1 MTATPPEQD
10 ESLKAFWTNQFEGYE
25 GILKFTSN
33 DRCDLPSNIGFRQ
46 QFDITP
52 EALCQLTQ
60 LASAAQ
66 GTLFETALALYQS
79 AASRVAKRADIVIG
93 FPYSPRVDI
102 GLLDT
107 IGYFVDVIPTRVSV
121 SETNTDVND
130 LRERIHINRA
140 FLAHRPVNQTISYV
154 SGIRRCYNYAP
165 LVQNVFA
172 FHGQDSAPL
181 PAGQSLE
188 LDNRYCRFDTVF
200 TVFINNGRGSVVVE
214 CAQDLY
220 SYSMLERL
228 FTAFIDMIQGV
239 SSTIS
244 EPLLT
249 QQSLVIQE

>member
-1 MTATPPEQD
+1 MSAHTTG
-10 ESLKAFWTNQFEGYE
+10 N
-25 GILKFTSN
+25 
-33 DRCDLPSNIGFRQ
+33 
-46 QFDITP
+46 
-52 EALCQLTQ
+52 
-60 LASAAQ
+60 AAQ
-66 GTLFETALALYQS
+66 GTLFETAFALYQT
-79 AASRVAKRADIVIG
+79 AAARVAERADIVIG
-93 FPYSPRVDI
+93 FPYSPRVDV
-102 GLLDT
+102 GLFDT
-107 IGYFVDVIPTRVSV
+107 IGYFVDVIPTRVSI
-121 SETNTDVND
+121 SQTNTDVND
-130 LRERIHINRA
+130 LRERINTNRA

-181 PAGQSLE
+181 PTGQSLE

-200 TVFINNGRGSVVVE
+200 TVFINNSSGSVVVE

-220 SYSMLERL
+220 SYSMLQRL
-228 FTAFIDMIQGV
+228 FTAFVDMIQGV